1 MKQELLSPAGNM
13 EALKCA
19 IHNGADAVYIS
30 GKNYGA
36 RHFAKNF
43 NNNELIE
50 AIKYAHLYDVKVYV
64 TVNTLIYENEIND
77 FINYIKFLYENN
89 VDAVLMQ
96 DIGMISLVK
105 SLIPNLEIHASTQS
119 HNCNN
124 ETLRLLKNMGIKR
137 VVLARELS
145 LKEIKSLNVDIEKEV
160 FVYGALCI
168 CYSGCCLMSSM
179 IGTRSANRGM
189 CAGPCRLPYTLIMN
203 DKEQGKKY
211 FLSTRELNTTSKLSE
226 ILNSNIQSLKIE
238 GRMKSPE
245 YVGYVTKIFRN
256 IIDNKKIDN
265 YEENLKKLFNRG
277 FTTGHLFKDK
287 IINSDSPGH
296 QGIKIGSVLNSNK
309 YIKIKLNSNLR
320 QNDGIRFLPS
330 NKGMIV
336 NKLYDKNY
344 KLISKAYTNDIVYV
358 DNKFN
363 LKNDTTIFKTFDY
376 DLTNSIKNYD
386 LKKLSISYNVKAKL
400 NEPLIIEMKH
410 NNILSTYKGNIV
422 TKAKTSPTDKD
433 NIIKHL
439 SKLGNTPF
447 EMENINIEMDDNI
460 FIPVIE
466 LNNAKRFLTN
476 NIIYKKTNNYKNIN
490 ISFNKKEIKNNAK
503 ICISAFSNK
512 EDVLIYLLDKIDRVY
527 TDNFDLYIKYKC
539 DKLYYKLPRT
549 NFNLPD
555 FNNEN
560 LLVTELGSFYKY
572 YKNNNIITDY
582 TLNVTNSFSSNY
594 FNTLTNISVECTDNQ
609 INDISKYSNNELL
622 VYGKIELMVM
632 NYCLIKDNVGCKYCK
647 CNFKLKN
654 KDNLYFDVINE
665 NCKNKIIGTPINK
678 IDKINNYK
686 NIKNFRLDFYDESI
700 NDVKNILKKI
710 THNIHNIK

>member
-145 LKEIKSLNVDIEKEV
+145 LKEINSLNVDIEKEV

-309 YIKIKLNSNLR
+309 YIKIKL
-320 QNDGIRFLPS
+320 I
-330 NKGMIV
+330 
-336 NKLYDKNY
+336 
-344 KLISKAYTNDIVYV
+344 
-358 DNKFN
+358 
-363 LKNDTTIFKTFDY
+363 
-376 DLTNSIKNYD
+376 
-386 LKKLSISYNVKAKL
+386 
-400 NEPLIIEMKH
+400 
-410 NNILSTYKGNIV
+410 
-422 TKAKTSPTDKD
+422 
-433 NIIKHL
+433 
-439 SKLGNTPF
+439 
-447 EMENINIEMDDNI
+447 
-460 FIPVIE
+460 
-466 LNNAKRFLTN
+466 
-476 NIIYKKTNNYKNIN
+476 
-490 ISFNKKEIKNNAK
+490 
-503 ICISAFSNK
+503 
-512 EDVLIYLLDKIDRVY
+512 
-527 TDNFDLYIKYKC
+527 
-539 DKLYYKLPRT
+539 
-549 NFNLPD
+549 
-555 FNNEN
+555 
-560 LLVTELGSFYKY
+560 
-572 YKNNNIITDY
+572 
-582 TLNVTNSFSSNY
+582 
-594 FNTLTNISVECTDNQ
+594 
-609 INDISKYSNNELL
+609 
-622 VYGKIELMVM
+622 
-632 NYCLIKDNVGCKYCK
+632 
-647 CNFKLKN
+647 
-654 KDNLYFDVINE
+654 
-665 NCKNKIIGTPINK
+665 
-678 IDKINNYK
+678 
-686 NIKNFRLDFYDESI
+686 
-700 NDVKNILKKI
+700 
-710 THNIHNIK
+710 